1 MKCLK
6 NYQLEKLPAVTEC
19 FQVIEF
25 WKELKDLNEKGKDS
39 NENFPGFPL
48 AEMMYAVYITGV

>member
-1 MKCLK
+1 M
-6 NYQLEKLPAVTEC
+6 LEKLLAVTEC
-19 FQVIEF
+19 FQVIEC